1 MVVNLCNF
9 IAVLNH
15 SLLTGQRL
23 FTTQNT
29 IVHRDFVLFLKASGY
44 ILGFHCANNCLYV
57 YPNHL
62 CIGFSRVTAVSTPS
76 RSVFYGLHRL
86 KRDLKSGYNYLLYF
100 NGVFRDSHACLLEN
114 TGGYVVARIFLLV
127 FINDFCLCS

>member
-9 IAVLNH
+9 IAALNH

-29 IVHRDFVLFLKASGY
+29 VVHRDFVLFLKASGY
-44 ILGFHCANNCLYV
+44 ILGFHFADGLLYV

-62 CIGFSRVTAVSTPS
+62 CIGFSRITAVSTPS
-76 RSVFYGLHRL
+76 RSISYGFHRL
-86 KRDLKSGYNYLLYF
+86 KRDLKSGNNYFLYF
-100 NGVFRDSHACLLEN
+100 NGVFRDSYTCLLEN

-127 FINDFCLCS
+127 F